1 MRQVAL
7 FQLYRS
13 FPISKNTHFRNELS
27 PKPSL
32 WKWTCLA
39 PRLHYS
45 SRSNRFASRGP
56 SSDTSSKWIDWEGL
70 GKRRTG
76 TKTGLGKKWA
86 LFGWEYKLIFISMA
100 ARFASRNGLLD
111 VYLHLSYIFMKGFLS
126 RTNCENSFFSF
137 LSRVCS
143 RSYHLRDDRQIFCH
157 EFLRR
162 YICVLRRVVPHS
174 GEVREFLQPPPRPR
188 PQGLLVFLTRKS
200 WGRGVFQSTQTRVQR
215 SFPRGG
221 GRNSKSATPDLFFTQ
236 LDC

>member
-1 MRQVAL
+1 
-7 FQLYRS
+7 
-13 FPISKNTHFRNELS
+13 
-27 PKPSL
+27 
-32 WKWTCLA
+32 
-39 PRLHYS
+39 
-45 SRSNRFASRGP
+45 
-56 SSDTSSKWIDWEGL
+56 
-70 GKRRTG
+70 
-76 TKTGLGKKWA
+76 
-86 LFGWEYKLIFISMA
+86 MA

-162 YICVLRRVVPHS
+162 YICVLRRVVSHS

-200 WGRGVFQSTQTRVQR
+200 WGRAVFQSTQTRVQR

-221 GRNSKSATPDLFFTQ
+221 ERNSKSATPDLFFTQ